1 MGHGHVLL
9 PDVDGLLQQVGGRL
23 QGKKILP
30 KLSRHILTSRSSSV
44 TPEEG
49 NEGRVVEGEG
59 LRVHL

>member
-23 QGKKILP
+23 QSKTILP
-30 KLSRHILTSRSSSV
+30 KLLRHLLTSRSSSV

-59 LRVHL
+59 VRGHL